1 VSRDRSLEEFVG
13 DTSGEERDAE
23 HPPPEPEDSEHAG
36 DTEGKGDS
44 VEGATPD
51 PIVTTYRWSAGGG
64 TCETCGER
72 VEERWRSGGAFVC
85 VDCKEW

>member
-13 DTSGEERDAE
+13 DASGGESDVE
-23 HPPPEPEDSEHAG
+23 HPPAEPEDSEHAENTG
-36 DTEGKGDS
+36 
-44 VEGATPD
+44 GASDDAEAPD
-51 PIVTTYRWSAGGG
+51 PIVTIYRWSAGGG

-72 VEERWRSGGAFVC
+72 VEARWRSEEAFVC